1 MKYQLVLQFP
11 VSDSTDFDQLID
23 LEGQL
28 MVALAGAHLVDGHD
42 FGSGEMNIFIHTDD
56 PKGALELAL
65 PVVPPA
71 LERILTAAF
80 REVSSDDFQIVFPE
94 GKDGTFSIV

>member
-1 MKYQLVLQFP
+1 MRYQLVLQFP
-11 VSDSTDFDQLID
+11 VSDITDFDQLID

-56 PKGALELAL
+56 PTGAFELARS
-65 PVVPPA
+65 VVPTT
-71 LERILTAAF
+71 LESILTAAF
-80 REVSSDDFQIVFPE
+80 RELSSDDYQIIFPE
-94 GKDGTFSIV
+94 GKDGAFNVI